1 MMTNEEFKTS
11 LVKLIESEDWERIAD
26 FVYRAIQEE
35 LLAESTLAMILRN
48 ISLNGEV
55 KALTKA
61 TKGMDKRVQKVE
73 VTNPVITTS
82 PVKVDSGWDGG
93 MGGPHEW

>member
-1 MMTNEEFKTS
+1 MTDAELSEAI
-11 LVKLIESEDWERIAD
+11 VKLVNSEDYDKIAN
-26 FVYRAIQEE
+26 FLYRAIREG
-35 LLAESTLAMILRN
+35 LLAENTLAMVLQN

-55 KALTKA
+55 KAMKKA
-61 TKGMDKRVQKVE
+61 TKGLDKVQKVE